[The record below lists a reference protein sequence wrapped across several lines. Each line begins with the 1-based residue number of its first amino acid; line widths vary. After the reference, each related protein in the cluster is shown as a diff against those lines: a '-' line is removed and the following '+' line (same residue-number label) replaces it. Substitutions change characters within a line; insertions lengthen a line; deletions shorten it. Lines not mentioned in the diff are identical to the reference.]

1 MTFMNDEDKKRL
13 SEWYGQSARCNARDT
28 RCEDAAQTPV
38 QPHEERRCGYSEPFW
53 SFDGQENDVPRKR
66 RPHTAAIAGGICCLA
81 VVVIAATALLFSQN
95 GSPGKAAGTDAPR
108 EPGSMEEFF
117 ENYYE
122 GSETSTWFSDM
133 PLADTGTGVT
143 LTLTP
148 RPEGREPMSLSEVYD
163 RCAKSVVAITT
174 EHGGGKGSWGSG
186 MIMTADGYI
195 ITNAHVLDNAHNAT
209 VTLWDNREFKAMLV
223 GADSAS
229 DVAVIKIDAMDLPAI
244 EFCGSQPIVGEDVAA
259 IGNPLGEQLRGTMT
273 DGIISAISRDITYTS
288 HPMTLIQTNAA
299 INDGNS
305 GGPLLNMYGQVVG
318 MTSMKLISSYGTLSI
333 EGIGFAI
340 PCDTIKAIADQLIE
354 NGRVLGRPALGITVG
369 AIPAEALD
377 YFDIPDGLYVNAV
390 APGSDAA
397 DRIRVGDV
405 ITAVNGDKVS
415 STAALSAVLDQLNVG
430 DSITLTVFRGGSEF
444 DVEVKL
450 VEFSDLY

>member
-1 MTFMNDEDKKRL
+1 MNEEDKKRL
-13 SEWYGQSARCNARDT
+13 SEWYGLTTRGNARES
-28 RCEDAAQTPV
+28 RREDAAQSPV
-38 QPHEERRCGYSEPFW
+38 QQYDDRSHSYRDPYWSSDEPD
-53 SFDGQENDVPRKR
+53 SGRAMRKHS
-66 RPHTAAIAGGICCLA
+66 HTAAIVGGICCLV

-95 GSPGKAAGTDAPR
+95 DSDADAGITDAPR
-108 EPGSMEEFF
+108 KPGSMEEFF
-117 ENYYE
+117 ADYYE

-133 PLADTGTGVT
+133 PRAETGTGVT

-148 RPEGREPMSLSEVYD
+148 RPDGKEPMSLSEVYE

-174 EHGGGKGSWGSG
+174 EQGGSTGSWGSG
-186 MIMTADGYI
+186 MIMTPDGYI
-195 ITNAHVLDNAHNAT
+195 ITNAHVLDNAHKAT
-209 VTLWDNREFKAMLV
+209 VTLWDNREFKAELV

-229 DVAVIKIDAMDLPAI
+229 DVAVIKIDATDLPAI

-318 MTSMKLISSYGTLSI
+318 MTSMKLISSHGTLSI

-354 NGRVLGRPALGITVG
+354 NGRVLGRPALGVTVG
-369 AIPAEALD
+369 AIPPEALD
-377 YFDIPDGLYVNAV
+377 YFDIPYGLYVNAV

-397 DRIRVGDV
+397 DRILVGDV
-405 ITAVNGDKVS
+405 ITAVNGEKMID
-415 STAALSAVLDQLNVG
+415 TADLSAVLDQLQVG
-430 DSITLTVFRGGSEF
+430 DSITITVFRGGNEF

-450 VEFSDLY
+450 VDFSDLY

>member
-1 MTFMNDEDKKRL
+1 MNEEDKKRL
-13 SEWYGQSARCNARDT
+13 SEWYGLTARGNARES
-28 RCEDAAQTPV
+28 RREDVAQSPV
-38 QPHEERRCGYSEPFW
+38 QQYDNRSHSYRDPYWSSDEPD
-53 SFDGQENDVPRKR
+53 SGRAMRKR
-66 RPHTAAIAGGICCLA
+66 SHTAAIAGGICCLA

-95 GSPGKAAGTDAPR
+95 DIDAGVRNTDDPKK
-108 EPGSMEEFF
+108 PGSMEEFF
-117 ENYYE
+117 ADYYE
-122 GSETSTWFSDM
+122 GTDTGTWVSDM
-133 PLADTGTGVT
+133 PLAEVGTGVT
-143 LTLTP
+143 LTLMP
-148 RPEGREPMSLSEVYD
+148 RPEDEEPLSLSEVYD

-174 EHGGGKGSWGSG
+174 EQGGGAGSWGSG
-186 MIMTADGYI
+186 MIMTSDGYI
-195 ITNAHVLDNAHNAT
+195 ITNAHVLDNAHSAV
-209 VTLWDNREFKAMLV
+209 VTLWDNREFDAKLV
-223 GADSAS
+223 GADSAN
-229 DVAVIKIDAMDLPAI
+229 DVAVIKIDATDLPAI

-340 PCDTIKAIADQLIE
+340 PCDTIKSIADQLIE
-354 NGRVLGRPALGITVG
+354 NGRVLGRPALGVTVG
-369 AIPAEALD
+369 AIPTEALD

-415 STAALSAVLDQLNVG
+415 DTSELSAVLDQLQVG
-430 DSITLTVFRGGSEF
+430 DSVTLTVFRGGSEF